1 MKSLIS
7 CIQSSYWLCDIRK
20 PILLSVITFALA
32 VLQEASVKQ
41 QENTTIKLSERFLLQ
56 DLMCLTNKKVKHFV
70 NSARN
75 KVNKLIRAVKY
86 VYDTVGLVHDCT
98 NVYVKT

>member
-1 MKSLIS
+1 MI
-7 CIQSSYWLCDIRK
+7 IF
-20 PILLSVITFALA
+20 VLA
-32 VLQEASVKQ
+32 VVQGMNVKQ
-41 QENTTIKLSERFLLQ
+41 LENIIIKLLERFLLQ
-56 DLMCLTNKKVKHFV
+56 DLMCLTSKKVKHFV

-98 NVYVKT
+98 GVYVKT

>member
-1 MKSLIS
+1 MNVVVLK
-7 CIQSSYWLCDIRK
+7 RN
-20 PILLSVITFALA
+20 
-32 VLQEASVKQ
+32 VLQTEKR
-41 QENTTIKLSERFLLQ
+41 TTKLSEKFLQL

-75 KVNKLIRAVKY
+75 KVTNLIRAVKY

-98 NVYVKT
+98 DVYVKT